1 MSGFQ
6 IPGLGQARPNEQLPT
21 ESFAPDLLVAAAS
34 IVGED
39 VLKVTSADP
48 AQLLQQLQKPKT
60 EEKKDDN
67 AMEVDSKPSD
77 ITPTKTQEDVSMA
90 NHSDNKQQTA
100 TENSTTSNLDSPPSP
115 DVTSTLEAAL
125 DGMMGAPTSSAT
137 MTNGEVQDGAQ
148 DAQEEEH
155 PEWEE
160 DSSPYES
167 SSESSSDS
175 SSDEDSDDE
184 DAHPILGV
192 EETVRMLM
200 AGIDDEEEDGNKG
213 KGAGAPLRTKNEI
226 VEEVIPKPE
235 VVITPDMTIEPL
247 AHVEF
252 IVENTVVMKS
262 RVPGEVK
269 VLDLGSVLCKE
280 DRTVI
285 GALAEIIGNVKSP
298 MYTCVFANQEE
309 IKQLGLEVGT
319 HIFYSVDHANYVFTQ
334 ELKKQKGT
342 DASNL
347 HDEEVGADE
356 MEFSDDEKEAEY
368 KKQLKMKKRGG
379 KAGRGGLREHVL
391 RDQSHGQNT
400 GYAPSTA
407 SSATLDASSVTLSYD
422 DDDGPYRPL
431 ARPAGFGQGGPPSL
445 PPKPEVGFGAAH
457 GGQGQRGGFSRGN
470 RGEFRGRGQRGGSRG
485 ADRKPG
491 GYRGGRGGAA
501 APSYGGHDSASASQF
516 PNPQLPPIPTNV
528 QIPPPPFGGAA
539 PPMPGGQWP
548 HIPMPFP
555 PPPMPFPRPS
565 TQSPVPPPQLAGPFN
580 FNFQAWSQA
589 QGQQYQYPQ
598 QPSSSAP
605 ASQQQSSA
613 PSYPHQA
620 PAVPPAWPGV
630 PPPPPVAG
638 AYVNPAF
645 FQQLQAQAQHAQ
657 QHAQQAQQAQQPQQP
672 QQPQQQQQQQQQY
685 WGQQQHNAYGQAP
698 K

>member
-1 MSGFQ
+1 MSGHPSHQ
-6 IPGLGQARPNEQLPT
+6 IPGLGQARPNEQLPADN
-21 ESFAPDLLVAAAS
+21 FAPDLLVAAAS
-34 IVGED
+34 IVGQD
-39 VLKVTSADP
+39 VLAVSSANP
-48 AQLLQQLQKPKT
+48 AQLLGLQKPKT
-60 EEKKDDN
+60 EEKKDEN
-67 AMEVDSKPSD
+67 AMEIDSKQSD
-77 ITPTKTQEDVSMA
+77 NTPVKAQEDVSSA
-90 NHSDNKQQTA
+90 NHGDNKQQTA
-100 TENSTTSNLDSPPSP
+100 TENHTASNLDSPPSP

-125 DGMMGAPTSSAT
+125 NGMLDAPTSSAT
-137 MTNGEVQDGAQ
+137 VTNGEAQDGAQ
-148 DAQEEEH
+148 DAQEQEH

-175 SSDEDSDDE
+175 SSDDDSDDE

-200 AGIDDEEEDGNKG
+200 AGLDDEEEDGPNKG

-235 VVITPDMTIEPL
+235 VVITPEMTIEPL

-347 HDEEVGADE
+347 HDEEIGADE

-379 KAGRGGLREHVL
+379 KAGRGGLREQVL
-391 RDQSHGQNT
+391 RDQSYAPNA
-400 GYAPSTA
+400 GYAPSAA
-407 SSATLDASSVTLSYD
+407 SSATLDHTPTTSNATLNYD
-422 DDDGPYRPL
+422 EDDDGPYRPL
-431 ARPAGFGQGGPPSL
+431 ARPVGFGQGGPPSL
-445 PPKPEVGFGAAH
+445 PPKPEVGFNAAH

-470 RGEFRGRGQRGGSRG
+470 RGEFRGRGQRGGNRG

-491 GYRGGRGGAA
+491 GHRGGRGGAA
-501 APSYGGHDSASASQF
+501 APSYGGYESASAPQF
-516 PNPQLPPIPTNV
+516 PNTQLPPPIHPNA
-528 QIPPPPFGGAA
+528 QIPPPPFGGAV
-539 PPMPGGQWP
+539 PPMPGGHWP
-548 HIPMPFP
+548 HIPIPFP
-555 PPPMPFPRPS
+555 PPPMSFPRPS
-565 TQSPVPPPQLAGPFN
+565 THHGIRLRVNNINTHNKLHHHPLLRPINNRQLPATLIRHRPSHLCGLASRPCPLSPA
-580 FNFQAWSQA
+580 
-589 QGQQYQYPQ
+589 
-598 QPSSSAP
+598 
-605 ASQQQSSA
+605 
-613 PSYPHQA
+613 HT
-620 PAVPPAWPGV
+620 
-630 PPPPPVAG
+630 
-638 AYVNPAF
+638 
-645 FQQLQAQAQHAQ
+645 
-657 QHAQQAQQAQQPQQP
+657 
-672 QQPQQQQQQQQQY
+672 
-685 WGQQQHNAYGQAP
+685 
-698 K
+698 

>member
-1 MSGFQ
+1 MSGHPFQ
-6 IPGLGQARPNEQLPT
+6 IPGLGQARPNEQLPADN
-21 ESFAPDLLVAAAS
+21 FAPDLLVAAAS
-34 IVGED
+34 IVGQD
-39 VLKVTSADP
+39 VLAVSSADP
-48 AQLLQQLQKPKT
+48 AQLLQLQKPKT
-60 EEKKDDN
+60 EEKKDEN
-67 AMEVDSKPSD
+67 AMEIDSKQSD
-77 ITPTKTQEDVSMA
+77 STPAKAQEDVSMA
-90 NHSDNKQQTA
+90 NHGDNKQQTA
-100 TENSTTSNLDSPPSP
+100 TENPTASNLDSPPSP

-125 DGMMGAPTSSAT
+125 NGMLDAPTSSAT
-137 MTNGEVQDGAQ
+137 MTNGEQDG
-148 DAQEEEH
+148 AQEEEH

-175 SSDEDSDDE
+175 SSDDDSDDE
-184 DAHPILGV
+184 DAHPVLGV

-200 AGIDDEEEDGNKG
+200 AGLDEEEEDGPNKG
-213 KGAGAPLRTKNEI
+213 KGAGAPLRTKNEV

-235 VVITPDMTIEPL
+235 VVITPEMKIEPL

-298 MYTCVFANQEE
+298 LYTCAFANQDE
-309 IKQLGLEVGT
+309 IKELGLEVGT
-319 HIFYSVDHANYVFTQ
+319 PIFYSVEHANYVFTQ

-379 KAGRGGLREHVL
+379 KAGRGGLREQVL
-391 RDQSHGQNT
+391 RDQSYAPST
-400 GYAPSTA
+400 GYAPSA
-407 SSATLDASSVTLSYD
+407 SSATLDYTPTVSSATLNYD
-422 DDDGPYRPL
+422 EDDDGPYRPL
-431 ARPAGFGQGGPPSL
+431 ARPVGFGQGGPPSL
-445 PPKPEVGFGAAH
+445 PPKPEVGFNAAY

-470 RGEFRGRGQRGGSRG
+470 RGEFRGRGQRGGNRG
-485 ADRKPG
+485 ADRRPG
-491 GYRGGRGGAA
+491 GHRGGRGGAA
-501 APSYGGHDSASASQF
+501 APSYGGYDSTPAPPF
-516 PNPQLPPIPTNV
+516 PTTQLPPSIPQNA
-528 QIPPPPFGGAA
+528 QIPLPPFGATPGAA
-539 PPMPGGQWP
+539 PPMPGGHWP
-548 HIPMPFP
+548 HIPISFP
-555 PPPMPFPRPS
+555 PPPISFPRPS
-565 TQSPVPPPQLAGPFN
+565 TQSPVPPPQLAGAFN
-580 FNFQAWSQA
+580 FNFQAWNQA
-589 QGQQYQYPQ
+589 QGQPYQYPQ
-598 QPSSSAP
+598 QSSSSSAP
-605 ASQQQSSA
+605 APQQQSST

-620 PAVPPAWPGV
+620 PAVPPVWPGV

-645 FQQLQAQAQHAQ
+645 FQQLQA

-685 WGQQQHNAYGQAP
+685 WGQHNAYGQAP